1 MKFLH
6 PTLTWRELSTAAIW
20 VRNKTSPHTLQE
32 TIFDRRDGLLRI
44 LTQGGGELPSD
55 VSAQRQSLFSP
66 FCTYTLSNLRHSPN
80 YLFCKQV
87 SKRRLSRWEM
97 AIFLEKLQRWRT
109 YVLYN
114 ISSVGNCL
122 CSTSADPGVA
132 GYPLWKRGQ
141 PHWSLVSLETDERW
155 LLQNELDQQGLIRLL
170 FTHSIL

>member
-1 MKFLH
+1 MCFYTRHKEEMKFLH

-80 YLFCKQV
+80 YLFGKQV

-109 YVLYN
+109 YVYVPPVLTQELQDIHCEN
-114 ISSVGNCL
+114 VGSL
-122 CSTSADPGVA
+122 TGRWS
-132 GYPLWKRGQ
+132 PLKQMRGD
-141 PHWSLVSLETDERW
+141 SCRMS
-155 LLQNELDQQGLIRLL
+155 
-170 FTHSIL
+170 